1 MATIN
6 ENVIFNVA
14 TKGTKETRREVS
26 NTAVSVDDLVSQFR
40 RAERALKDAGVQQE
54 QFTRKVRNSN
64 GNYKENASGMRM
76 MRGGAAQFGYQIQDV
91 AVQLQMGQNAM
102 MVFAQQGSQIAS
114 IFGPGGAALGAVI
127 AIGGALGSVLMKMN
141 KAGEATKNLGD
152 EIKALGRDYEKL
164 TDAQTGFLLNQEK
177 IAIKSEEETQAA
189 IQKEMESLKGMV
201 DLYNKLVNETDPFV
215 KAQSATSIAFIEANY
230 NIEESVTKLEE
241 LRAAYD
247 TSTQKVGAHKAEMDA
262 LNGVYQTTAEG
273 IKEYYDALAEGTD
286 RDSKAAKARL
296 DERIALEETLYNVF
310 KGFDEKRKEDA
321 MAEVAM
327 EEMLYETFKGIEEK
341 KLEDKKKAKQEELD
355 LFFDTFAEEV
365 RLAEEKEQK
374 LKALNDAVLQNTGDM
389 FGGIAANLKEGTR
402 AQQAFLAVQKGIA
415 VAQAIMNLNTA
426 ISSANTVPFPGNL
439 AAIAQ
444 AIATGTNAIAG
455 IKTASF
461 EGGGYTGMGA
471 RAGGIDG
478 KGGFPA
484 ILHPNETVIDH
495 TQGGGNKAVTVNFN
509 ITANDT
515 DGFDKLLASRRGQIV
530 SMVNQAVNN
539 RGRPS
544 LA

>member
-54 QFTRKVRNSN
+54 QFSRKVRNSN

-91 AVQLQMGQNAM
+91 AVQLQMGQSAM
-102 MVFAQQGSQIAS
+102 MVFAQQGSQVAS

-127 AIGGALGSVLMKMN
+127 AIAGALGSVIMKAN
-141 KAGEATKNLGD
+141 QASNATKNLSAD
-152 EIKALGRDYEKL
+152 IKGLGKEYKDL
-164 TDAQTGFLLNQEK
+164 TAIQKEYLTNLEK
-177 IAIKSEEETQAA
+177 IAIKKEEEAQAA
-189 IQKEMESLKGMV
+189 ILEQQEKIESLARA
-201 DLYNKLVNETDPFV
+201 YNSLRNETDPMLGSTSAIATAFFSLSENTEE
-215 KAQSATSIAFIEANY
+215 QSE
-230 NIEESVTKLEE
+230 KMLE
-241 LRAAYD
+241 LKAAYD
-247 TSTQKVGAHKAEMDA
+247 TSTQKVRAHKAEMDA
-262 LNGVYQTTAEG
+262 LNGVYQATAEG
-273 IKEYYDALAEGTD
+273 IKEYYDALAEGTE
-286 RDSKAAKARL
+286 RDSEAARARL

-415 VAQAIMNLNTA
+415 VGQAIMNLHTA
-426 ISSANTVPFPGNL
+426 ISSANTAPFPARL
-439 AAIAQ
+439 SLIAQ

-471 RAGGIDG
+471 RTGGIDG